1 MFFDIN
7 KKCSSKFGSNKK
19 CSSKYEV
26 KRCPSVQEIE
36 INIGDDS
43 NEEEGQYFEIESELS
58 DINKN
63 QIANKLDK

>member
-19 CSSKYEV
+19 FSSKYEV